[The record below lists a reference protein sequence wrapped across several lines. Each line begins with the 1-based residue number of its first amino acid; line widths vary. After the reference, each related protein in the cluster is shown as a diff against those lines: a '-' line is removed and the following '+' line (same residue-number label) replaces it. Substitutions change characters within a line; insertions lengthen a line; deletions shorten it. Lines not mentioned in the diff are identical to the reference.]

1 MDWLFSAIGLA
12 PATSKER
19 KIKSKDYPKIIF
31 ACGIINIVKK
41 KFCNNRPSSTKLLI
55 SFEL

>member
-41 KFCNNRPSSTKLLI
+41 
-55 SFEL
+55 SFVTTDQVAQNF